1 MGFLSYGVLSH
12 DISAQLGRDLR
23 WRREGRYR
31 YGLVG
36 CFVDAVAAFCVADRA
51 VGACVEGLG

>member
-1 MGFLSYGVLSH
+1 LGFLSYWVLWH
-12 DISAQLGRDLR
+12 DILALEGFEME
-23 WRREGRYR
+23 EGRKER

-36 CFVDAVAAFCVADRA
+36 CFVDAVAAFCVADCA

>member
-1 MGFLSYGVLSH
+1 MGFLSYGVLYH
-12 DISAQLGRDLR
+12 DVSALEGFEME
-23 WRREGRYR
+23 EGRKER

-36 CFVDAVAAFCVADRA
+36 CFVDAVASFCVADCA

>member
-1 MGFLSYGVLSH
+1 MGFLSYWVLWH
-12 DISAQLGRDLR
+12 DILALEGFEME
-23 WRREGRYR
+23 EGRKER

-36 CFVDAVAAFCVADRA
+36 CFVDAVAAFCVADGA